1 MTEATSKTA
10 NQPIPMLDLR
20 ARYGALAAAAREVFC
35 G

>member
-10 NQPIPMLDLR
+10 NQPTPMLDL
-20 ARYGALAAAAREVFC
+20 ARYGALAAAAREVFR